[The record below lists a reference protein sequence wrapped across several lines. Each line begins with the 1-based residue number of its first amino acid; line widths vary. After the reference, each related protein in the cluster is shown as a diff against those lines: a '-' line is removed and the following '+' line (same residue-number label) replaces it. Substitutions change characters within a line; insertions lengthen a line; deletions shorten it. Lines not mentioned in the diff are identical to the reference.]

1 MALDVAFHFGAPD
14 RLAYVCRLLRKATS
28 SGVRVMV
35 IASGASV
42 QQLDAALWA
51 LSATDFVTH
60 SHADAPGGV
69 AGRSSV
75 VMAEGVPPGGKL
87 PPVLL
92 NLADQVPDGFE
103 QFARVIEVVSNDD
116 MDRTLARE
124 RWKHYTRRG
133 ITITRHDLA
142 LKA

>member
-1 MALDVAFHFGAPD
+1 MAIDIAFHFGAPD
-14 RLAYVCRLLRKATS
+14 RLAYASRLLRKACAG
-28 SGVRVMV
+28 GVRVMV
-35 IASGASV
+35 TAPGQTL
-42 QQLDAALWA
+42 QQLDSALWG

-60 SHADAPGGV
+60 SYADAPGNV

-75 VMAEGVPPGGKL
+75 VMDTCIAQNGRL

-103 QFARVIEVVSNDD
+103 QFARVIEVVSNDET
-116 MDRTLARE
+116 DRNLARE
-124 RWKHYTRRG
+124 RWRHYTRLG